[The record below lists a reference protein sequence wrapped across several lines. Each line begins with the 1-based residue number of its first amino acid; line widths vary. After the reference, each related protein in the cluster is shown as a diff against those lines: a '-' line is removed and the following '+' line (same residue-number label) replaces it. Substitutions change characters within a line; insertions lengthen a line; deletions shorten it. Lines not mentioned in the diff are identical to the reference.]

1 MKDGVI
7 ADYDTTEVMLN
18 YFIKKVNG
26 KNELIYVDATKPYS
40 TRYFMENDFSN
51 DVFNKNATSENKNN
65 FKSNSSNNFLSNI
78 LKDKENALIIILIII
93 LLKNSSDKK
102 MILALCYL
110 LI

>member
-1 MKDGVI
+1 MDI
-7 ADYDTTEVMLN
+7 NYTEN
-18 YFIKKVNG
+18 KKNDFFDIFPLREENSTENDVL
-26 KNELIYVDATKPYS
+26 KN
-40 TRYFMENDFSN
+40 ENDFSN
-51 DVFNKNATSENKNN
+51 DVFKKNATSENKNN

-110 LI
+110 LIWIRN

>member
-1 MKDGVI
+1 MDI
-7 ADYDTTEVMLN
+7 NYTEN
-18 YFIKKVNG
+18 KKNDFFDIFPLREENSAENDVL
-26 KNELIYVDATKPYS
+26 KN
-40 TRYFMENDFSN
+40 ENDFSN
-51 DVFNKNATSENKNN
+51 DGFNKNATSENKNN

>member
-1 MKDGVI
+1 MDI
-7 ADYDTTEVMLN
+7 NYTEN
-18 YFIKKVNG
+18 KKNDFFDIFPLREENSAENDVL
-26 KNELIYVDATKPYS
+26 KN
-40 TRYFMENDFSN
+40 ENDFSN

>member
-1 MKDGVI
+1 MDI
-7 ADYDTTEVMLN
+7 SYTEN
-18 YFIKKVNG
+18 KKNDFFDIFPLREENSAENDVL
-26 KNELIYVDATKPYS
+26 KN
-40 TRYFMENDFSN
+40 ENDFSN

>member
-1 MKDGVI
+1 MDI
-7 ADYDTTEVMLN
+7 NYTEN
-18 YFIKKVNG
+18 KKNDFFDIFPLREENSAENDVL
-26 KNELIYVDATKPYS
+26 KN
-40 TRYFMENDFSN
+40 ENDFSN

-110 LI
+110 LIWIRN